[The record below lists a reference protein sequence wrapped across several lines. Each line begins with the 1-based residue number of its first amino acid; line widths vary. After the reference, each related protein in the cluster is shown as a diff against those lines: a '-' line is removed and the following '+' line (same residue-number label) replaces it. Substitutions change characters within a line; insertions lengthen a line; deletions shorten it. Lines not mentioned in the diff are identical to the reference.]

1 MTLVVWHH
9 AVCLHRRTLY
19 ALGMSEL
26 LFELYTVPQV
36 SYGIDALFSLYH
48 NQPKIRQSVC

>member
-1 MTLVVWHH
+1 MLVVWHH